1 MGIVILFWMFFGCVL
16 DGFSDYN
23 CYTHNQRVTQKF
35 RNVYDFFIYKKVVSC
50 SLEYK
55 LQACKVES
63 PLFIIFSWKMRN
75 RMRKIVAATEEN
87 KEEILKLYK
96 IQLGREFCPWDDS
109 YPGMKEIEFD
119 LGRESL
125 FVMIDGQEI
134 NADAVRKEDRII
146 AAISIDDDPQVERL
160 DCWSHKLAPG
170 AELSR
175 LAVHPDFQNQKI
187 ARQML
192 VFGMEELAR
201 REYKSVHFLVNKLNV
216 KALRSY
222 AVFGFDT
229 VGECSLFGQPFL
241 CYEKSL

>member
-1 MGIVILFWMFFGCVL
+1 M
-16 DGFSDYN
+16 S
-23 CYTHNQRVTQKF
+23 
-35 RNVYDFFIYKKVVSC
+35 
-50 SLEYK
+50 
-55 LQACKVES
+55 
-63 PLFIIFSWKMRN
+63 
-75 RMRKIVAATEEN
+75 
-87 KEEILKLYK
+87 KE
-96 IQLGREFCPWDDS
+96 G
-109 YPGMKEIEFD
+109 
-119 LGRESL
+119 
-125 FVMIDGQEI
+125 
-134 NADAVRKEDRII
+134 RII

-201 REYKSVHFLVNKLNV
+201 RGYKSVHFLVNKLNV

-222 AVFGFDT
+222 AVFGFDV
-229 VGECSLFGQPFL
+229 VGECSLFGQPCL

>member
-1 MGIVILFWMFFGCVL
+1 
-16 DGFSDYN
+16 
-23 CYTHNQRVTQKF
+23 
-35 RNVYDFFIYKKVVSC
+35 
-50 SLEYK
+50 
-55 LQACKVES
+55 
-63 PLFIIFSWKMRN
+63 MR
-75 RMRKIVAATEEN
+75 RIVAATEEN

-134 NADAVRKEDRII
+134 N
-146 AAISIDDDPQVERL
+146 
-160 DCWSHKLAPG
+160 
-170 AELSR
+170 
-175 LAVHPDFQNQKI
+175 
-187 ARQML
+187 
-192 VFGMEELAR
+192 
-201 REYKSVHFLVNKLNV
+201 V

>member
-1 MGIVILFWMFFGCVL
+1 MEIAALTLILGVLCYAFYDSNIKGSEQEIVLTNELFTMSEIKNKEDITMEMLSIPGEEL
-16 DGFSDYN
+16 
-23 CYTHNQRVTQKF
+23 
-35 RNVYDFFIYKKVVSC
+35 KK
-50 SLEYK
+50 EQDK
-55 LQACKVES
+55 KQE
-63 PLFIIFSWKMRN
+63 
-75 RMRKIVAATEEN
+75 EEN

-134 NADAVRKEDRII
+134 NADAGSKEDRII

-201 REYKSVHFLVNKLNV
+201 RGYKSVHFLVNKLNV

-241 CYEKSL
+241 CYEKGL

>member
-1 MGIVILFWMFFGCVL
+1 MGYVAKIVC
-16 DGFSDYN
+16 DKDN
-23 CYTHNQRVTQKF
+23 RVTEENDAHGK
-35 RNVYDFFIYKKVVSC
+35 IK
-50 SLEYK
+50 E
-55 LQACKVES
+55 
-63 PLFIIFSWKMRN
+63 MRN

-119 LGRESL
+119 LSRESL
-125 FVMIDGQEI
+125 FVMIDGQE
-134 NADAVRKEDRII
+134 NNTDAGSKEDRII

-201 REYKSVHFLVNKLNV
+201 RGYKSVHFLVNKLNV

-222 AVFGFDT
+222 AVFGFDV
-229 VGECSLFGQPFL
+229 VGECSL
-241 CYEKSL
+241 

>member
-1 MGIVILFWMFFGCVL
+1 
-16 DGFSDYN
+16 
-23 CYTHNQRVTQKF
+23 
-35 RNVYDFFIYKKVVSC
+35 
-50 SLEYK
+50 
-55 LQACKVES
+55 
-63 PLFIIFSWKMRN
+63 MR
-75 RMRKIVAATEEN
+75 RIVAATEEN

-134 NADAVRKEDRII
+134 NADAGSKEDRII

-160 DCWSHKLAPG
+160 DCW
-170 AELSR
+170 
-175 LAVHPDFQNQKI
+175 
-187 ARQML
+187 RQML

-201 REYKSVHFLVNKLNV
+201 RGYKSVHFLVNKLNV

>member
-1 MGIVILFWMFFGCVL
+1 MISLQIQSYRLITKPKGEATSL
-16 DGFSDYN
+16 
-23 CYTHNQRVTQKF
+23 
-35 RNVYDFFIYKKVVSC
+35 C
-50 SLEYK
+50 SL
-55 LQACKVES
+55 
-63 PLFIIFSWKMRN
+63 
-75 RMRKIVAATEEN
+75 
-87 KEEILKLYK
+87 
-96 IQLGREFCPWDDS
+96 
-109 YPGMKEIEFD
+109 
-119 LGRESL
+119 SL
-125 FVMIDGQEI
+125 
-134 NADAVRKEDRII
+134 I

-201 REYKSVHFLVNKLNV
+201 RGYKSVHFLVNKLNV

>member
-1 MGIVILFWMFFGCVL
+1 MHRYSYYKTAACTL
-16 DGFSDYN
+16 
-23 CYTHNQRVTQKF
+23 
-35 RNVYDFFIYKKVVSC
+35 NVSIGDP
-50 SLEYK
+50 
-55 LQACKVES
+55 QA
-63 PLFIIFSWKMRN
+63 
-75 RMRKIVAATEEN
+75 N

-170 AELSR
+170 AEISR

-201 REYKSVHFLVNKLNV
+201 RGYKSVHFLVNKLNV
-216 KALRSY
+216 RLCARMQYLDLIQWVNVACLGSRFCAMKKA
-222 AVFGFDT
+222 
-229 VGECSLFGQPFL
+229 C
-241 CYEKSL
+241 KKI

>member
-1 MGIVILFWMFFGCVL
+1 
-16 DGFSDYN
+16 
-23 CYTHNQRVTQKF
+23 
-35 RNVYDFFIYKKVVSC
+35 
-50 SLEYK
+50 
-55 LQACKVES
+55 
-63 PLFIIFSWKMRN
+63 MR
-75 RMRKIVAATEEN
+75 RIVAATEEN

-201 REYKSVHFLVNKLNV
+201 RGYKSVHFLVNKLNV

-229 VGECSLFGQPFL
+229 LGESSLFGKPFL

>member
-1 MGIVILFWMFFGCVL
+1 
-16 DGFSDYN
+16 
-23 CYTHNQRVTQKF
+23 
-35 RNVYDFFIYKKVVSC
+35 
-50 SLEYK
+50 
-55 LQACKVES
+55 
-63 PLFIIFSWKMRN
+63 
-75 RMRKIVAATEEN
+75 MRKIVAATEEN

-134 NADAVRKEDRII
+134 NADAGSKENRII

-160 DCWSHKLAPG
+160 DAGAINWHPG
-170 AELSR
+170 LSFQDLR
-175 LAVHPDFQNQKI
+175 FIRFQNQKI

-201 REYKSVHFLVNKLNV
+201 RGYKSVHFLVNKLNV

-222 AVFGFDT
+222 AVLD
-229 VGECSLFGQPFL
+229 LM
-241 CYEKSL
+241 

>member
-1 MGIVILFWMFFGCVL
+1 
-16 DGFSDYN
+16 
-23 CYTHNQRVTQKF
+23 
-35 RNVYDFFIYKKVVSC
+35 
-50 SLEYK
+50 
-55 LQACKVES
+55 
-63 PLFIIFSWKMRN
+63 
-75 RMRKIVAATEEN
+75 MRKIVAATEEN

-134 NADAVRKEDRII
+134 NADAGSKEDRII

-201 REYKSVHFLVNKLNV
+201 RGYKSVHFLVTSLKVRYCAFVSGYNKLYFFWLIRLSSPFDLICNFE
-216 KALRSY
+216 RNSY
-222 AVFGFDT
+222 NLASPILT
-229 VGECSLFGQPFL
+229 RKIECGRWVARRPGDVCSATTEAERRPWTHGDKVRFRF
-241 CYEKSL
+241 

>member
-1 MGIVILFWMFFGCVL
+1 
-16 DGFSDYN
+16 
-23 CYTHNQRVTQKF
+23 
-35 RNVYDFFIYKKVVSC
+35 
-50 SLEYK
+50 
-55 LQACKVES
+55 
-63 PLFIIFSWKMRN
+63 
-75 RMRKIVAATEEN
+75 
-87 KEEILKLYK
+87 
-96 IQLGREFCPWDDS
+96 
-109 YPGMKEIEFD
+109 MKEIEFD

-201 REYKSVHFLVNKLNV
+201 RGYKSVHFLVNKLNV

-241 CYEKSL
+241 VLLKRVCKKYDFFEKSACIFENNLILYTSRVRQAAKTKYMRKCRNWQTSKTKDLVIIAIVWVQVPSSALNNKTGTKQNVWSCLVVQSRSEP

>member
-1 MGIVILFWMFFGCVL
+1 MGLLMRCWLIQ
-16 DGFSDYN
+16 
-23 CYTHNQRVTQKF
+23 T
-35 RNVYDFFIYKKVVSC
+35 
-50 SLEYK
+50 
-55 LQACKVES
+55 CKVE
-63 PLFIIFSWKMRN
+63 PLWPLYLVGNEKQNEKNSSSYR
-75 RMRKIVAATEEN
+75 RN

-134 NADAVRKEDRII
+134 NTDAGSKEDRII

-201 REYKSVHFLVNKLNV
+201 RGYKVCIFSQQAQCEGSALVCSVWI
-216 KALRSY
+216 
-222 AVFGFDT
+222 
-229 VGECSLFGQPFL
+229 
-241 CYEKSL
+241 